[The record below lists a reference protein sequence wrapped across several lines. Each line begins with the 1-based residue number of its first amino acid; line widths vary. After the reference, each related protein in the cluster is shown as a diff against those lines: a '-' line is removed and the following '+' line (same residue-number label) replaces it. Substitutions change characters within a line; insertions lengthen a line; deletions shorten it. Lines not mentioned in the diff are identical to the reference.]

1 MVKSMKAE
9 QLKKDF
15 AEKYGAGSEPGIYRA
30 PGRVNLIGEHTDYN
44 GGLVL
49 PIAVDL
55 STRAAISENGT
66 EFARVFSSSL
76 DEEAE
81 IRIKEDME
89 SVGGWT
95 DYIRGIISG
104 LKQVTGKELPGFDL
118 YLASDVPVG
127 RGLSSS
133 AALEMAVAAGLN
145 EEFSLNVPELDLIRI
160 CQRSENEF
168 VGANTGIMDQYVSY
182 YGKEGAGVLIDTSEP
197 SHRYVELDLS
207 GYELLVVDTMVSHTH
222 GGNEYNERRR
232 ECEEALREL
241 NQKSNSKEL
250 GSLSEIDPE
259 RLEEAVSRLTGTLA
273 NRTRH
278 VVEENERVKR
288 AAEYLEKGRVK
299 EAGKLFFAS
308 HRSLRD
314 LYEVSCRELDFLVE
328 FASDWG
334 IPGARMTGGGF
345 GGASVHIVPAA
356 RSDSYHSEIKRE
368 YRREFGI
375 EPAVFFVRPSNGV
388 KQELKLE

>member
-1 MVKSMKAE
+1 MEADE
-9 QLKKDF
+9 LKKGF
-15 AEKYGAGSEPGIYRA
+15 AEKYGAGPEPGIYRA

-49 PIAVDL
+49 PVAVDL
-55 STRAAISENGT
+55 STWAAISENGT
-66 EFARVFSSSL
+66 RVARIFSSSL
-76 DEEAE
+76 NEETR
-81 IRIKEDME
+81 IRIDENME
-89 SVGGWT
+89 SVGDWS
-95 DYIRGIISG
+95 DYVRGIIFG
-104 LKQVTGKELPGFDL
+104 LKQITGKELPGFDL
-118 YLASDVPVG
+118 YLTSEVPVG

-133 AALEMAVAAGLN
+133 AALEMAIAAGLN
-145 EEFSLNVPELDLIRI
+145 EEFSLEVGALDLIRT

-168 VGANTGIMDQYVSY
+168 VGANTGIMDQYVAY

-222 GGNEYNERRR
+222 GGNEYNARRR
-232 ECEEALREL
+232 ECETALREL
-241 NQKSNSKEL
+241 NQNWDGSPLK
-250 GSLSEIDPE
+250 SLSEIEPGRIEAALSVLPE
-259 RLEEAVSRLTGTLA
+259 KLA
-273 NRTRH
+273 DRARH
-278 VVEENERVKR
+278 VVEENERVKQ
-288 AAEYLEKGRVK
+288 AADYL
-299 EAGKLFFAS
+299 EAGKVNEAGELFFAS

-345 GGASVHIVPAA
+345 GGASVHIVPET
-356 RSDSYHSEIKRE
+356 SSEPYHAEIKEE

-375 EPAVFFVRPSNGV
+375 EPEGFFVRPSNGV
-388 KQELKLE
+388 KQEPEAK